1 MTTSRKT
8 SITLV
13 RSVPKKRARRVEWPL
28 TLRATILVF
37 HHMAPTLMTADEL
50 LHASIPD
57 KRTELV
63 RGVLVV
69 REPAGY
75 NHGRVIAN
83 LTGRLWSHV
92 ERTAA
97 GQLLG
102 AETGFTL
109 FREPDTVRAPDIAFV
124 HRDRQPDPTSRGFV
138 ELAPDLVVEVLSP
151 DDRPDETLAKVGDW
165 LQAGTRLVWVIDPER
180 RVARVYRAAGS
191 EASVTEAGE
200 LSGEDVLPD
209 FRCPLASIL

>member
-1 MTTSRKT
+1 MTVDALRH
-8 SITLV
+8 
-13 RSVPKKRARRVEWPL
+13 RSS
-28 TLRATILVF
+28 F
-37 HHMAPTLMTADEL
+37 HYMAPALMTADEL
-50 LHASIPD
+50 LHSNIPD

-75 NHGRVIAN
+75 NHGRVIAQ

-109 FREPDTVRAPDIAFV
+109 FRDPDTVRAPDIAFV
-124 HRDRQPDPTSRGFV
+124 HRDRLPDPASRGFV
-138 ELAPDLVVEVLSP
+138 DLAPDLVVEVLSP
-151 DDRPDETLAKVGDW
+151 DDRPGEILGKVGDW

-180 RVARVYRAAGS
+180 RTARIYRADGS
-191 EASVTEAGE
+191 QTSVTEAVE
-200 LSGEDVLPD
+200 LSGEEVLPG
-209 FRCPLASIL
+209 FACPLSSLL

>member
-1 MTTSRKT
+1 MTVDALRH
-8 SITLV
+8 
-13 RSVPKKRARRVEWPL
+13 RSS
-28 TLRATILVF
+28 F
-37 HHMAPTLMTADEL
+37 HYMAPALMTADEL
-50 LHASIPD
+50 LHSNIPD

-75 NHGRVIAN
+75 NHGRVIAQ

-109 FREPDTVRAPDIAFV
+109 FRDPDTVRAPDIAFV
-124 HRDRQPDPTSRGFV
+124 HRDRLPDPASRGFV
-138 ELAPDLVVEVLSP
+138 DRAPDLVVEVLSP
-151 DDRPDETLAKVGDW
+151 DDRPGEILGKVGDW

-180 RVARVYRAAGS
+180 RTARIYRADGS
-191 EASVTEAGE
+191 QTSVTEAGE
-200 LSGEDVLPD
+200 LSGEEVLPG
-209 FRCPLASIL
+209 FACPLSSLL

>member
-1 MTTSRKT
+1 
-8 SITLV
+8 
-13 RSVPKKRARRVEWPL
+13 
-28 TLRATILVF
+28 
-37 HHMAPTLMTADEL
+37 MAPTVMTADQL

-75 NHGRVIAN
+75 NHGRVIAQ

-92 ERTAA
+92 ERAAA

-109 FREPDTVRAPDIAFV
+109 FRDPDTVRAPDIAFV
-124 HRDRQPDPTSRGFV
+124 HRDRLPDPASRGFV

-151 DDRPDETLAKVGDW
+151 DDRPGETLAKVGDW
-165 LQAGTRLVWVIDPER
+165 LEAGARLVWVIDPDR
-180 RVARVYRAAGS
+180 RTARVYHADGR
-191 EASVTEAGE
+191 ETSVTEKE
-200 LSGEDVLPD
+200 DLTGEDVLPG
-209 FRCPLASIL
+209 FVCPLATIL

>member
-1 MTTSRKT
+1 MMVDALRH
-8 SITLV
+8 
-13 RSVPKKRARRVEWPL
+13 RSS
-28 TLRATILVF
+28 F
-37 HHMAPTLMTADEL
+37 HHMAPALMTADEL
-50 LHASIPD
+50 FHSNIPD

-63 RGVLVV
+63 CGVLVV

-75 NHGRVIAN
+75 NHGRVIAQ

-109 FREPDTVRAPDIAFV
+109 FRDPDTVRAPDIAFV
-124 HRDRQPDPTSRGFV
+124 HRDRLPDPASRGFG

-151 DDRPDETLAKVGDW
+151 DDRPGETLAKVGDW
-165 LQAGTRLVWVIDPER
+165 LRAGTRLVWVIDPER
-180 RVARVYRAAGS
+180 RVTRVYRADGS
-191 EASVTEAGE
+191 ETSVTEAGE
-200 LSGEDVLPD
+200 LSGEEVLPG
-209 FRCPLASIL
+209 FACLLSSLL

>member
-1 MTTSRKT
+1 MTVDALRH
-8 SITLV
+8 
-13 RSVPKKRARRVEWPL
+13 RSS
-28 TLRATILVF
+28 F
-37 HHMAPTLMTADEL
+37 HYMAPALVTADEL
-50 LHASIPD
+50 LHSNIPD

-75 NHGRVIAN
+75 NHGRVIAQ

-109 FREPDTVRAPDIAFV
+109 FRDPDTVRAPDIAFV
-124 HRDRQPDPTSRGFV
+124 HRDRLPDPASRGFV
-138 ELAPDLVVEVLSP
+138 DLAPDLVVEVLSP
-151 DDRPDETLAKVGDW
+151 DDRPGETLGKVGDW
-165 LQAGTRLVWVIDPER
+165 LQTGTRLVWVIDPER
-180 RVARVYRAAGS
+180 RTARIYRADGR
-191 EASVTEAGE
+191 ETSVTEAGE
-200 LSGEDVLPD
+200 LRGEEVLPGLA
-209 FRCPLASIL
+209 CPLSSLL

>member
-1 MTTSRKT
+1 MTVDALRH
-8 SITLV
+8 
-13 RSVPKKRARRVEWPL
+13 RSS
-28 TLRATILVF
+28 F
-37 HHMAPTLMTADEL
+37 HYMAPALMTADEL
-50 LHASIPD
+50 LHSNIPD

-75 NHGRVIAN
+75 NHGRVIAQ

-109 FREPDTVRAPDIAFV
+109 FRDPDTVRAPDIAFV
-124 HRDRQPDPTSRGFV
+124 HRDRLPDPASRGFV
-138 ELAPDLVVEVLSP
+138 DRAPDLVVEVLSP
-151 DDRPDETLAKVGDW
+151 DDRPGEILGKVGDW

-180 RVARVYRAAGS
+180 RTARIYRADGS
-191 EASVTEAGE
+191 QTSVTEAVE
-200 LSGEDVLPD
+200 LSGEEVLPG
-209 FRCPLASIL
+209 FACPLSSLL